1 MGGRGSSSNMS
12 NQFSNTRSW
21 TGGTPLQRDTFHQ
34 NANRLGLEVHR
45 EQVPV
50 SDGYTT
56 REYVIL
62 NSPLTVYHNADKS
75 NMENIN
81 KRGLLPSDRNG
92 GQVSGVYLTGGKDD
106 LAGWADNNVT
116 LAVTLPAGTKLYR
129 DVQPNAL
136 FVREKIPKNRIKVV

>member
-1 MGGRGSSSNMS
+1 MGGRGSSSG
-12 NQFSNTRSW
+12 QFANTKSW
-21 TGGTPLQRDTFHQ
+21 VGGTPLQKDTFHQ
-34 NANRLGLEVHR
+34 NADRLGLEVHR

-62 NSPLTVYHNADKS
+62 NSPLTVYHNTDRS
-75 NMENIN
+75 NIN
-81 KRGLLPSDRNG
+81 SIIKNGLVPSDREG

-106 LAGWADNNVT
+106 LIGWGDDNVT
-116 LAVTLPAGTKLYR
+116 LKVVLPTGTKLYR

-136 FVREKIPKNRIKVV
+136 FVRSKIPRKRIKQE